1 MKKIIFLVDICNCR
15 FLIVNEK
22 GKWNLPTLNCIYDE
36 NEIKK
41 KFYEKYEINIRETSI
56 VENQENYIVVK
67 CLSDDKVGNKEKFN
81 IGIIN
86 DIYPL
91 VSNKIQKEILFNI
104 SLKIGF
110 EILNDSFWLGIILTT
125 EDKINNRM
133 MKALL
138 TDFLLFFS
146 SSFCEEVLTYKF
158 GGIKDPN
165 SFSLKQIKD
174 LRKKYFKKCPLY
186 DSKSIEPII
195 QEMGIDFDHYIFD
208 NVLFF
213 INNELIDINIRTW
226 ENKNK
231 NNFDFYN
238 GLILSPRRWIKNF
251 YPQLDDIFEK
261 LRIPYVEEFVKR
273 FNQKNFEYKSYSTY
287 RLFNNTLSNNDKVY
301 ILLRIGLLKT
311 TMFFSN
317 VFGDKNFI
325 SINEQ
330 DNIKVDFDNFLLK
343 VKATLI
349 DLLWNDKKNNKDVL
363 PFLERVLNNYPK
375 EICDNFFSIN
385 RKCRDNIHYGFYNVL
400 TDNEITI
407 LKKYQDV
414 YLNYVI
420 SEFEKELNIKF
431 GIGYKIGLGLA
442 KIQYWSSH

>member
-15 FLIVNEK
+15 FLIVDEK

-213 INNELIDINIRTW
+213 INNELI
-226 ENKNK
+226 
-231 NNFDFYN
+231 
-238 GLILSPRRWIKNF
+238 
-251 YPQLDDIFEK
+251 
-261 LRIPYVEEFVKR
+261 
-273 FNQKNFEYKSYSTY
+273 
-287 RLFNNTLSNNDKVY
+287 
-301 ILLRIGLLKT
+301 
-311 TMFFSN
+311 
-317 VFGDKNFI
+317 
-325 SINEQ
+325 
-330 DNIKVDFDNFLLK
+330 NIKG
-343 VKATLI
+343 
-349 DLLWNDKKNNKDVL
+349 NKL
-363 PFLERVLNNYPK
+363 SK
-375 EICDNFFSIN
+375 II
-385 RKCRDNIHYGFYNVL
+385 
-400 TDNEITI
+400 
-407 LKKYQDV
+407 
-414 YLNYVI
+414 I
-420 SEFEKELNIKF
+420 SK
-431 GIGYKIGLGLA
+431 
-442 KIQYWSSH
+442 KIQLGT